1 MTKTVGILALQGD
14 FAEHSQCLQDCHVST
29 ILVRKSSQL
38 DKIDGLIIPGGEST
52 AMTKIAQRD
61 NLIEPL
67 KEFTKQKAVWGT
79 CAGLILLADRIQG
92 QQQIIGGLDITV
104 KRNYY
109 GRQLNSFE
117 TYIDLKSTGIEKL
130 KAKFIRAPKI
140 IDVGEEV
147 ETLATIEDLGQE
159 NIVALRQGK
168 ILGTTFHSE
177 LDSDNRLPKYF
188 VSML

>member
-14 FAEHSQCLQDCHVST
+14 FAEHNQCLQKCEIDT

-38 DKIDGLIIPGGEST
+38 NKIDGLIIPGGEST

-67 KEFTKQKAVWGT
+67 KEFTKQNAVWGT

-147 ETLATIEDLGQE
+147 ETLASIDDLGQE
-159 NIVALRQGK
+159 TIVALRQGK

-177 LDSDNRLPKYF
+177 LDSDNRLHRYF

>member
-14 FAEHSQCLQDCHVST
+14 FAEHNQCLQKCDVST
-29 ILVRKSSQL
+29 ILVRKSPQL

-67 KEFTKQKAVWGT
+67 KEFTKQNAVWGT

-117 TYIDLKSTGIEKL
+117 
-130 KAKFIRAPKI
+130 
-140 IDVGEEV
+140 
-147 ETLATIEDLGQE
+147 
-159 NIVALRQGK
+159 
-168 ILGTTFHSE
+168 
-177 LDSDNRLPKYF
+177 
-188 VSML
+188 

>member
-14 FAEHSQCLQDCHVST
+14 FAEHNQCLQKCEIDT

-38 DKIDGLIIPGGEST
+38 NKIDGLIIPGGEST

-92 QQQIIGGLDITV
+92 QQQIIGGLDIIV

-130 KAKFIRAPKI
+130 RAKFIRAPKI

-147 ETLATIEDLGQE
+147 ETLATFEDLGQE

-168 ILGTTFHSE
+168 ILGTTFHAE
-177 LDSDNRLPKYF
+177 LDSDNRLHKYF

>member
-14 FAEHSQCLQDCHVST
+14 FAEHNQCLQKCEIDT

-38 DKIDGLIIPGGEST
+38 NKIDGLIIPGGEST

-67 KEFTKQKAVWGT
+67 KEFTKQNAVWGT

-140 IDVGEEV
+140 INVGDEV
-147 ETLATIEDLGQE
+147 ETLASIDDLGQE

-177 LDSDNRLPKYF
+177 LDSDNRLHRYF